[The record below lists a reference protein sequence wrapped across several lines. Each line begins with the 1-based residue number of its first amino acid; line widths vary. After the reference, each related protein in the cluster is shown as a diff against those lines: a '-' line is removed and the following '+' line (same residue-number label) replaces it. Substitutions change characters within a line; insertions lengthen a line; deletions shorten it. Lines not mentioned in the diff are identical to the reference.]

1 MPEQEEINTAQP
13 AEINHPGSKA
23 QAGSQAHADSQAHA
37 GSQAPGFYM
46 RFTPEQRYMHATL
59 FTTFLG
65 LAATGLPIRFSESF
79 WARKF
84 ASTVGGFGAILF
96 FHKLCAIV
104 LTIAFL
110 IHVKD
115 VFTRSWLRHEKG
127 IFWGPTSMVANWK
140 DAKDLFG
147 HMRWFLGMGPKPKF
161 DRYAY
166 WEKFDYWA
174 VFWGMVVIGFSGYA
188 MWFAPFFAHF
198 LPGWALNAVLVIH
211 SEEGLLAILFIFSI
225 HFVNT
230 HLRPDSFPM
239 DMVIFTGVESEE
251 EFQEKRPLE
260 YQRAIAEDKLKGR
273 LAEAPGTWQ
282 LNFSKIVGFTAIF
295 IGLLLL
301 VLTLSAYLRE

>member
-1 MPEQEEINTAQP
+1 MPDQEP
-13 AEINHPGSKA
+13 AVVASGEKRPTGERY
-23 QAGSQAHADSQAHA
+23 
-37 GSQAPGFYM
+37 FM
-46 RFTPEQRYMHATL
+46 RFTRAQRYLHAAL
-59 FTTFLG
+59 FTSFLG
-65 LAATGLPIRFSESF
+65 LAATGLPLRFSESI
-79 WARKF
+79 WARGLAKG
-84 ASTVGGFGAILF
+84 VGGFGAILF
-96 FHKLCAIV
+96 FHKFCAIV

-115 VFTRSWLRHEKG
+115 LFTRAVVHHEKG
-127 IFWGPTSMVANWK
+127 IFWGKTSMVANWK
-140 DAKDLFG
+140 DVKDLVG
-147 HMRWFLGMGPKPKF
+147 HMRWFLGLGPKPQF
-161 DRYAY
+161 ERYAY

-251 EFQEKRPLE
+251 EFKHKRTQEYERLKAQGKLE
-260 YQRAIAEDKLKGR
+260 SRIG
-273 LAEAPGTWQ
+273 EAAPVWL
-282 LNFSKIVGFTAIF
+282 LNFSKVVGFTAIF

-301 VLTLSAYLRE
+301 VLTLTAYFGS

>member
-1 MPEQEEINTAQP
+1 VADPLALPAGENQEAAMEASMPEPQQQTANPGNCRGAQE
-13 AEINHPGSKA
+13 KY
-23 QAGSQAHADSQAHA
+23 
-37 GSQAPGFYM
+37 FV
-46 RFTPEQRYMHATL
+46 RFTRAQRYMHAVL

-65 LAATGLPIRFSESF
+65 LAATGLPMRFSESF
-79 WARKF
+79 WARRF
-84 ASTVGGFGAILF
+84 ATGVGGFGAILF
-96 FHKLCAIV
+96 LHKFFAVV

-115 VFTRSWLRHEKG
+115 IFQRGFINREKG

-140 DAKDLFG
+140 DVKDIFG
-147 HMRWFLGMGPKPKF
+147 HMRWFLGLGPKPQF

-174 VFWGMVVIGFSGYA
+174 VFWGMIVIGFSGYA

-211 SEEGLLAILFIFSI
+211 SEEGLLAVLFIFSI

-251 EFQEKRPLE
+251 EFKHKRPLE
-260 YQRAIAEDKLKGR
+260 YERNSQRRAS
-273 LAEAPGTWQ
+273 
-282 LNFSKIVGFTAIF
+282 SKRRWASRRRCGC
-295 IGLLLL
+295 
-301 VLTLSAYLRE
+301 